1 MNLEIGYLTPPVGL
15 NLFMSSLRFKKPMLH
30 VVKSILVFI
39 VLELI
44 VLMVITYWPGLSLW
58 LVHLTGTQ

>member
-1 MNLEIGYLTPPVGL
+1 
-15 NLFMSSLRFKKPMLH
+15 MLH